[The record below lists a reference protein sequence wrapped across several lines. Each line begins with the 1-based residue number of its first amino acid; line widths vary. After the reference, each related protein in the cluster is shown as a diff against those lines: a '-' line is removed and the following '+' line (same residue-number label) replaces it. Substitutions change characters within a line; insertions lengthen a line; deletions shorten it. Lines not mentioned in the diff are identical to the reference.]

1 MEDIASATTVT
12 TAQFRAQ
19 LSEFLER
26 ANRQPVVIASRG
38 TRSRGVLVS
47 ADFFER
53 ACLALGDEPYARP
66 PLSRREQNIEETMS
80 FIRDL

>member
-1 MEDIASATTVT
+1 MTSATTVT

-26 ANRQPVVIASRG
+26 STRQPVVIASRG

-53 ACLALGDEPYARP
+53 ACIALGEEPYARP
-66 PLSRREQNIEETMS
+66 PLSRQEQSIEETMS